1 MMTHTM
7 GSQAG
12 RFRYGGTECWVL
24 RKNLGGTGARR
35 LMDMVELHFQEEGAP
50 LVLDLREVPVVDSEG
65 AYFLEAARR
74 RHAGLRV
81 LGRPRDFDTLPPRI
95 RRAIDILRPSEC
107 LERALA
113 HPGGTVLRGTWPD
126 KRRHFRIPVQI
137 PVEIIMGGRATVATL
152 RDISLGGGRFGRVS
166 PRLAG
171 ALAEGNGS
179 LDMTISGI
187 DRDPLGREIA
197 ASHRLREVVTRPV
210 YILPDNS
217 GMGVRFAP
225 GLSDSPGPPPT

>member
-1 MMTHTM
+1 MTLTM
-7 GSQAG
+7 GSQAT

-35 LMDMVELHFQEEGAP
+35 LMDMVELHFQEEDTP
-50 LVLDLREVPVVDSEG
+50 LVLDLRLVPVVDSEG

-74 RHAGLRV
+74 RYAELRL
-81 LGRPRDFDTLPPRI
+81 LGRPRDFDTLPSRV
-95 RRAIDILRPSEC
+95 RKTIDILRPSEHM
-107 LERALA
+107 EQALA
-113 HPGGTVLRGTWPD
+113 HRGRAVPRGSWPD
-126 KRRHFRIPVQI
+126 KRRHRRIPVQI

-171 ALAEGNGS
+171 TMAEENGS
-179 LDMTISGI
+179 PEIIISGI

-197 ASHRLREVVTRPV
+197 ESHRLRELVTRPV

-217 GMGVRFAP
+217 GMGVQFAP
-225 GLSDSPGPPPT
+225 SLSGSPGPPPT

>member
-1 MMTHTM
+1 ME
-7 GSQAG
+7 GQAS

-24 RKNLGGTGARR
+24 RKNLVGTRARR
-35 LMDMVELHFQEEGAP
+35 LMDMVELHFQEEGSP

-65 AYFLEAARR
+65 ACFLEAASL
-74 RHAGLRV
+74 RHAGLRL

-95 RRAIDILRPSEC
+95 RRIIDILRPSEN
-107 LERALA
+107 LEQALA
-113 HPGGTVLRGTWPD
+113 RQAGAVIRGTWPD
-126 KRRHFRIPVQI
+126 KRRHFRVPVQI

-171 ALAEGNGS
+171 TLAEGNGS
-179 LDMTISGI
+179 LEMTLSGM
-187 DRDPLGREIA
+187 DSDPLGREIA
-197 ASHRLREVVTRPV
+197 ASHLLGEVVTRPV

-217 GMGVRFAP
+217 GMGVQFTP
-225 GLSDSPGPPPT
+225 GSPDPPPT

>member
-1 MMTHTM
+1 ME
-7 GSQAG
+7 SQPS

-24 RKNLGGTGARR
+24 RKNLVGTRARR
-35 LMDMVELHFQEEGAP
+35 LTDMVELHFQEEGSP
-50 LVLDLREVPVVDSEG
+50 LVLDLREVPVIDSEG
-65 AYFLEAARR
+65 ACFLEAASL
-74 RHAGLRV
+74 RHAGLKL

-95 RRAIDILRPSEC
+95 RRTIDILRPSES
-107 LERALA
+107 LEQALA
-113 HPGGTVLRGTWPD
+113 PRAGAVIRGTWPD

-152 RDISLGGGRFGRVS
+152 REISLGGGRFGRVS

-171 ALAEGNGS
+171 TLAEGNES
-179 LDMTISGI
+179 LEMTLSGM

-197 ASHRLREVVTRPV
+197 ASHLLREVVTRPV

-217 GMGVRFAP
+217 GMGVQFTP
-225 GLSDSPGPPPT
+225 GSPGSPPT